1 MEGGEKTRAKR
12 CFALGIVE
20 PTVVSRFH
28 FKIDAKR
35 TGGIPFMREKLVSR
49 PLLALFSPLPG
60 FETIEFPR
68 V

>member
-20 PTVVSRFH
+20 PTVVSWFH

-35 TGGIPFMREKLVSR
+35 TGGIPFMREKLVSPR
-49 PLLALFSPLPG
+49 PLRSLPG